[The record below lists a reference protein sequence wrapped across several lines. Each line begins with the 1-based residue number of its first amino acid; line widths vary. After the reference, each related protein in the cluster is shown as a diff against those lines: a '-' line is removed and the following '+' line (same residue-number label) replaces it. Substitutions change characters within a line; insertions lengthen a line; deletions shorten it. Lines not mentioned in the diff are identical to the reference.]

1 MKKTESY
8 EQLSERFSKRT
19 RQVLSRR
26 DNLTEGCPAWHD
38 HNEQYHYLKG
48 CSDTITY
55 LMTGKLPRDGNHD
68 GMKDHSPLYGH
79 VRRDLDALD

>member
-1 MKKTESY
+1 MKTTESY
-8 EQLSERFSKRT
+8 EQLLKRFTKRITQVAPEDKERVS
-19 RQVLSRR
+19 
-26 DNLTEGCPAWHD
+26 
-38 HNEQYHYLKG
+38 YLKG
-48 CSDTITY
+48 CIDTVEY

>member
-1 MKKTESY
+1 MKTTESY
-8 EQLSERFSKRT
+8 EQLLKRFTKRIAQVDPEDKERVS
-19 RQVLSRR
+19 
-26 DNLTEGCPAWHD
+26 
-38 HNEQYHYLKG
+38 YLKG
-48 CSDTITY
+48 CIDTVEY

>member
-1 MKKTESY
+1 MSTTAIQKSAT
-8 EQLSERFSKRT
+8 QRT
-19 RQVLSRR
+19 KQVLSRR
-26 DNLTEGCPAWHD
+26 DNLTEGCPAWHE

>member
-1 MKKTESY
+1 MKRTESY
-8 EQLSERFSKRT
+8 EQLLKRFTKRISQVDPEDKERVS
-19 RQVLSRR
+19 
-26 DNLTEGCPAWHD
+26 
-38 HNEQYHYLKG
+38 YLKG
-48 CSDTITY
+48 CIDTVEY